1 MLDAIKAWN
10 NAISD
15 DSRDYRNEKFII
27 TTPSEDSEEY
37 PRLELAADVKKYR
50 SMTFHLLVKEYK
62 AYTVH
67 LRYAFRFIYKMV
79 SSKSKDKN
87 PIYKGFPDN
96 EKFQYF
102 QDSRKLMLTRNGKN
116 TIVFLKEE
124 HLTSIKNWLLDK
136 KNHNPYSV

>member
-1 MLDAIKAWN
+1 MLNIIESLH
-10 NAISD
+10 NAISGNGN
-15 DSRDYRNEKFII
+15 DYKNEKFII

-50 SMTFHLLVKEYK
+50 SMTFHLLVSEYK

-67 LRYAFRFIYKMV
+67 LRYAFRFISKMV
-79 SSKSKDKN
+79 SSKSKHKN
-87 PIYKGFPDN
+87 PIYKGSPDN

-102 QDSRKLMLTRNGKN
+102 QDSRKLMLTRNGKT

-124 HLTSIKNWLLDK
+124 HLASIRNWLLVK
-136 KNHNPYSV
+136 KNHK